1 MIYTYKCPDC
11 HTVQD
16 AKRSVAERNNS
27 PVCACGQTTVK
38 VITGGNGHV
47 SVMGGAD
54 MPGYMCPV
62 TDTWVD
68 SRKKRREIMKRHDLV
83 EVG

>member
-16 AKRSVAERNNS
+16 AQRSVAERNNS
-27 PVCACGQTTVK
+27 PQCACGQTTVK
-38 VITGGNGHV
+38 VIGAGNGHITI
-47 SVMGGAD
+47 MGGAD

-62 TDTWVD
+62 TETWVD